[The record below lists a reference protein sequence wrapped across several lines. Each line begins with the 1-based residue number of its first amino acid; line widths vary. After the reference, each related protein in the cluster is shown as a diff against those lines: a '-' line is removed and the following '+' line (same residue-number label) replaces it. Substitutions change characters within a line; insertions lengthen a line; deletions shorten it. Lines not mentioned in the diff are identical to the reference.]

1 MIIDS
6 FKHNMAAHCES
17 GTLTA
22 LLKHKGLEITEPMI
36 FGMGSGLYFG
46 YLSRTPNLNF
56 PMFILRTKP
65 GKLRKKVAKRL
76 GIKFKSEKFRN
87 PEKAEIDLDALIAKG
102 IPVAVQV
109 DLYYMEYIPEW
120 ERVHANIHFI
130 TIVGKE
136 GDYYTVSDSY
146 FPILTKLH
154 KDNLRKAR
162 FAKGYLAP
170 KGFMYYIEEIPK
182 AIDEKKI
189 IKRAIK
195 ETINNM
201 IGVQPPFI
209 GIRGMRMFGRK
220 VIGWP
225 KITRD
230 VDHLSH
236 EIMKINIFL
245 EDQGTGGAGFRFMYA
260 TFLRQ
265 ASQIFNS
272 PELDGLSK
280 KMMEI
285 GDGWRKISYFAAKI
299 GKNRDLGLEKLSEL
313 SKMILERA
321 DAEEQFYKELKI
333 VVNKLN

>member
-1 MIIDS
+1 MIIES

-22 LLKHKGLEITEPMI
+22 LLNHKGLTITEPMI

-46 YLSRTPNLNF
+46 YLTHTPNLNF

-65 GKLRKKVAKRL
+65 GKLRKKVAKRI

-87 PEKAEIDLDALIAKG
+87 PEKAEQQLDALIANG

-109 DLYYMEYIPEW
+109 DLYYMDYIPEW

-130 TIVGKE
+130 TVVGKE
-136 GDYYTVSDSY
+136 GDHYIVSDSY
-146 FPILTKLH
+146 FPKLAKLH
-154 KDNLRKAR
+154 RDSLQKAR

-170 KGFMYYIEEIPK
+170 KGFMYYIDSVPESFDQKQI
-182 AIDEKKI
+182 I
-189 IKRAIK
+189 IKGIK

-201 IGVQPPFI
+201 IGIQPPFI

-225 KITRD
+225 KLTRD
-230 VDHLSH
+230 IDHLSH
-236 EIMKINIFL
+236 EITKINIFL

-265 ASQIFNS
+265 AAQLFNS
-272 PELDGLSK
+272 TELDSLSK

-285 GDGWRKISYFAAKI
+285 GDGWRNISYFAAKI
-299 GKNRDLGLEKLSEL
+299 SKNRDLGTDRLTEL
-313 SKMILERA
+313 SKMILDRA
-321 DAEEQFYKELKI
+321 DAEEAFYKELKL
-333 VVNKLN
+333 VVKSLN

>member
-1 MIIDS
+1 MLIET
-6 FKHNMAAHCES
+6 FKHTMAAHCES

-22 LLKHKGLEITEPMI
+22 LLNHKGLNISEPMI

-46 YLSRTPNLNF
+46 YLRHTPNLNF
-56 PMFILRTKP
+56 PMFILRTKS
-65 GKLRKKVAKRL
+65 GKLRKKVAKRI
-76 GIKFKSEKFRN
+76 GIKFKSEKYKN
-87 PEKAEIDLDALIAKG
+87 PEKAEKELDSLLEKG

-136 GDYYTVSDSY
+136 DDYYIVSDSY
-146 FPILTKLH
+146 FPKLAKLH

-170 KGFMYYIEEIPK
+170 KGFMYYIDSVPESFDQK
-182 AIDEKKI
+182 NI
-189 IKRAIK
+189 IRKAIK

-209 GIRGMRMFGRK
+209 GVRGMRMFGKK
-220 VIGWP
+220 VVEWP

-230 VDHLSH
+230 IDHLSH
-236 EIMKINIFL
+236 EVMKINIFL
-245 EDQGTGGAGFRFMYA
+245 EDQGTGGGGFRFLYA

-265 ASQIFNS
+265 AAELFQS
-272 PELDGLSK
+272 PELESMSK

-285 GDGWRKISYFAAKI
+285 GDGWRNISYFAAKI
-299 GKNRDLGLEKLSEL
+299 GKNRDLGPEKLKEL
-313 SKMILERA
+313 GALIVGRA
-321 DAEEQFYKELKI
+321 DAEEAFYKELKTVI
-333 VVNKLN
+333 HKI

>member
-1 MIIDS
+1 MLIET
-6 FKHNMAAHCES
+6 FKHTMAAHCES

-22 LLKHKGLEITEPMI
+22 LLNHKGLNISEPMI

-46 YLSRTPNLNF
+46 YLRHTPNLNF
-56 PMFILRTKP
+56 PMFILRTKS
-65 GKLRKKVAKRL
+65 GKLRKKVAKRI
-76 GIKFKSEKFRN
+76 GIKFKSEKYKN
-87 PEKAEIDLDALIAKG
+87 PEKAEKELDSLLEKG

-136 GDYYTVSDSY
+136 DDYYIVSDSY
-146 FPILTKLH
+146 FPKLAKLH

-170 KGFMYYIEEIPK
+170 KGFMYYIDSVPESFDQK
-182 AIDEKKI
+182 NI
-189 IKRAIK
+189 IRKAIK

-209 GIRGMRMFGRK
+209 GVRGMRMFGKK
-220 VIGWP
+220 VVEWP

-230 VDHLSH
+230 IDHLSH
-236 EIMKINIFL
+236 EVMKINIFL
-245 EDQGTGGAGFRFMYA
+245 EDQGTGGGGFRFLYA

-265 ASQIFNS
+265 AA
-272 PELDGLSK
+272 ELFQSSELESMSK

-285 GDGWRKISYFAAKI
+285 GDGWRNISYFAAKI
-299 GKNRDLGLEKLSEL
+299 GKNRDLGPEKLKEL
-313 SKMILERA
+313 GALIVGRA
-321 DAEEQFYKELKI
+321 DAEEAFYKELKTVI
-333 VVNKLN
+333 HKI

>member
-1 MIIDS
+1 MIIES

-22 LLKHKGLEITEPMI
+22 LLNHKGLNITEPMI

-46 YLSRTPNLNF
+46 YLTHTPNLNF

-65 GKLRKKVAKRL
+65 GKLRKKVAKRI

-87 PEKAEIDLDALIAKG
+87 PEKAEQQLNALIAKG

-109 DLYYMEYIPEW
+109 DLYYMDYIPEW

-136 GDYYTVSDSY
+136 GDHYIVSDSY
-146 FPILTKLH
+146 FPKLAKLH
-154 KDNLRKAR
+154 RDSLQKAR

-170 KGFMYYIEEIPK
+170 KGFMYYIDSVPESF
-182 AIDEKKI
+182 DQKKI
-189 IKRAIK
+189 IIKGIK

-201 IGVQPPFI
+201 IGIQPPFI

-225 KITRD
+225 KLTRD
-230 VDHLSH
+230 IDHLSH
-236 EIMKINIFL
+236 EITKINIFL

-265 ASQIFNS
+265 AAQIFNS
-272 PELDGLSK
+272 TELDRLSK

-285 GDGWRKISYFAAKI
+285 GDGWRNISYFAAKI
-299 GKNRDLGLEKLSEL
+299 SKNRDLGPDRLTEL
-313 SKMILERA
+313 SNMILDRA
-321 DAEEQFYKELKI
+321 DAEEAFYKELKL
-333 VVNKLN
+333 VVKSLN

>member
-1 MIIDS
+1 
-6 FKHNMAAHCES
+6 MAAHCES

-22 LLKHKGLEITEPMI
+22 LLNHKGLDITEPMI

-65 GKLRKKVAKRL
+65 GKLRKKVSKRL
-76 GIKFKSEKFRN
+76 GIKFKSEKYRN
-87 PEKAEIDLDALIAKG
+87 PEKAENELDTLIEKG

-136 GDYYTVSDSY
+136 DDYYIVSDSY
-146 FPILTKLH
+146 FPKLAKLH

-162 FAKGYLAP
+162 FAGGYLAP
-170 KGFMYYIEEIPK
+170 KGFMYYIESIPDT
-182 AIDEKKI
+182 IDQKNII
-189 IKRAIK
+189 IKAIK
-195 ETINNM
+195 ETVNNM

-220 VIGWP
+220 VITWP

-230 VDHLSH
+230 IDHLSH
-236 EIMKINIFL
+236 EIMKINVFL

-265 ASQIFNS
+265 ASIIFNS
-272 PELDGLSK
+272 TELESLSK

-299 GKNRDLGLEKLSEL
+299 GKYRDLGQDKLSEL
-313 SKMILERA
+313 SKLILERA
-321 DAEEQFYKELKI
+321 DEEEAFYKELKVI
-333 VVNKLN
+333 VKNLN